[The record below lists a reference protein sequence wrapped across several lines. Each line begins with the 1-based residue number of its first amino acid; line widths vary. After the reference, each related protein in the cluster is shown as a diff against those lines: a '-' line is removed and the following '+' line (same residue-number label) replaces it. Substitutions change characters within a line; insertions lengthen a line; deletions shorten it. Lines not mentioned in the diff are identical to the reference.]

1 MMLRGAF
8 HLVVGFVFLAMFQ
21 AVPAWADKELDEQI
35 KALEKE
41 VAKIEPLKD
50 QLEKLKEQQIELKKE
65 ATAAAAEMP
74 TFQYRPGRGL
84 TIAAADKSWSLNT
97 TYRINMYIYNMLNGK
112 SNFGDEGEQRNTG
125 VTNAEIFPRRNRLY
139 MNYCWHDCFYA
150 FEYSIDGET
159 AERQASV
166 RDNEFYVH
174 FDQWNPYLPY
184 FSIGLRRGAGRTHV
198 SRSSDNDGKM
208 EHSIILDGFNWG
220 GDGSHAG
227 AGLGW
232 EGVDVGPGEVDL
244 FLNFASSR
252 QGTHQEFVNDNRKG
266 IMLFAGARPF
276 ANLKN
281 KWISGLELGFGY
293 QGQSLDRPENSL
305 DDTGGTE
312 IRVRSVER
320 RGRQD
325 LFRPSALGQGTVNCD
340 DENNDAGSGDCSAQN
355 VGAGWGHVFIP
366 GMKWVVGPYMF
377 RAVWLKT
384 QYKNRNTDPT
394 DELRGAGIFG
404 KGWTIDHQLMLW
416 SPKGF
421 LTGSQTTPNTL
432 MASFGFERADM
443 DCGRGCDASPGG
455 GSFHRQTV
463 LNREAA
469 LWWWFE
475 PSLGV
480 GVWWH
485 YWTAH
490 NTPIRTQV
498 AVGCKDDISSA
509 DSGKGAGRKCSWHS
523 VNTGLRWRW

>member
-1 MMLRGAF
+1 MTWRATF
-8 HLVVGFVFLAMFQ
+8 HMAVGFVFFAMLLAIK
-21 AVPAWADKELDEQI
+21 PAWADKELDAQI

-50 QLEKLKEQQIELKKE
+50 QLEKLKDQQLELKKE

-84 TIAAADKSWSLNT
+84 TIAAADKSWSFNT
-97 TYRINMYIYNMLNGK
+97 TYRINMYIYNQIGQKPNFLN
-112 SNFGDEGEQRNTG
+112 DEGEQAFSGTYG
-125 VTNAEIFPRRNRLY
+125 EIFPRRNRLY
-139 MNYCWHDCFYA
+139 MNYCWYDCFYA

-159 AERQASV
+159 SPRQASV

-184 FSIGLRRGAGRTHV
+184 FSVGLRRGAGRTHI
-198 SRSSDNDGKM
+198 SRSSDNDGKV
-208 EHSIILDGFNWG
+208 EHSIILDGFAWG

-232 EGVDVGPGEVDL
+232 EGVDIGPGEMDL
-244 FLNFASSR
+244 FLNYASSR

-266 IMLFAGARPF
+266 FMGFWGVRPF
-276 ANLKN
+276 ANLKS
-281 KWISGLELGFGY
+281 KWISGFEVGVGY
-293 QGQSLDRPENSL
+293 QAHSQDSPFNA
-305 DDTGGTE
+305 GGPFGGNE
-312 IRVRSVER
+312 IRVRNVER

-325 LFRPSALGQGTVNCD
+325 LFRPEAIGPED
-340 DENNDAGSGDCSAQN
+340 QN
-355 VGAGWGHVFIP
+355 HGGGFSWVAIP
-366 GMKWVVGPYMF
+366 GVKWVIGPYFF

-384 QYKNRNTDPT
+384 QYEGRDDNQ
-394 DELRGAGIFG
+394 RGLEG

-421 LTGSQTTPNTL
+421 FTGSQTTPGTVQV
-432 MASFGFERADM
+432 SFGFERGDM
-443 DCGRGCDASPGG
+443 TCGLGCDASPGT
-455 GSFHRQTV
+455 GSFHSNTV

-469 LWWWFE
+469 LWYWVQ

-485 YWTAH
+485 YWTAN
-490 NTPIRTQV
+490 NTPVNSQV
-498 AVGCKDDISSA
+498 ALGCKDNIDDAIA
-509 DSGKGAGRKCSWHS
+509 GKGAGRKCSWHS
-523 VNTGLRWRW
+523 VNTGLRFRW

>member
-1 MMLRGAF
+1 MRLRGTF
-8 HLVVGFVFLAMFQ
+8 HIVVGFMFLAMLL
-21 AVPAWADKELDEQI
+21 AVQPAWADQELDAQI

-65 ATAAAAEMP
+65 ATAAAAELP

-97 TYRINMYIYNMLNGK
+97 TYRINMYIYNTIHGK
-112 SNFGDEGEQRNTG
+112 PNFFANGEQRQSGTTYG
-125 VTNAEIFPRRNRLY
+125 EIFPRRNRLY

-166 RDNEFYVH
+166 RDNELYFH

-184 FSIGLRRGAGRTHV
+184 FSVGLRRGAGRTHV

-208 EHSIILDGFNWG
+208 EHSIILDGFAWG

-232 EGVDVGPGEVDL
+232 EGVDVGPGELDL

-266 IMLFAGARPF
+266 IMAFIGGRPF

-281 KWISGLELGFGY
+281 KWISGIDIGFGY
-293 QGQSLDRPENSL
+293 QGHALDRPENSL

-325 LFRPSALGQGTVNCD
+325 LFRPGALGQDTVNCND
-340 DENNDAGSGDCSAQN
+340 DDVCSSQN

-366 GMKWVVGPYMF
+366 GMKWQIGPYMF

-384 QYKNRNTDPT
+384 QYKNRNTDST
-394 DELRGAGIFG
+394 DELRGAGMWG

-421 LTGSQTTPNTL
+421 LTGSQTTPHTL
-432 MASFGFERADM
+432 MASFGFERAEM
-443 DCGRGCDASPGG
+443 DCGRGCDASPGA
-455 GSFHRQTV
+455 GSFHHQTV

-469 LWWWFE
+469 LWYWIQ
-475 PSLGV
+475 PSLGI
-480 GVWWH
+480 GMWWH
-485 YWTAH
+485 WWTSA
-490 NTPIRTQV
+490 NTPVRTQV

-509 DSGKGAGRKCSWHS
+509 DSGKGAGRKCDWHS
-523 VNTGLRWRW
+523 VNTGLRFRW